1 MLCPGAEAGS
11 TVAVAVQSTEAAVAA
26 VQRIEVAVA
35 AVQKIEAAAAEA
47 AAEAAAAGTVRHC
60 SKRGL
65 SQSNEAE
72 VASGSGTW

>member
-26 VQRIEVAVA
+26 VQRIEAAVA
-35 AVQKIEAAAAEA
+35 AVQKIEAA